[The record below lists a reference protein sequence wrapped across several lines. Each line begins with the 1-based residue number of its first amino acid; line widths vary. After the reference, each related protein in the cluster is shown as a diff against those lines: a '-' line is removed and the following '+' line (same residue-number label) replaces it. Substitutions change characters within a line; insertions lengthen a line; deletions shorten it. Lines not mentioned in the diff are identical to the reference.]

1 MTLNEYGNDGDDE
14 EYDDDIDDADDE
26 GDDYDEDD
34 DKEDGSEC
42 SQLVITV
49 RRSAATTQTCDVSQ
63 ERTWQLFALF
73 RYKDGWMGR
82 QNKDDWMVA
91 KT

>member
-42 SQLVITV
+42 SQLVITGGGV
-49 RRSAATTQTCDVSQ
+49 RPQHKRVMSVKRELDNDLRCFVT
-63 ERTWQLFALF
+63 
-73 RYKDGWMGR
+73 KMDGW
-82 QNKDDWMVA
+82 VA
-91 KT
+91 KTKMTGW